1 MAKGLLR
8 NVAGEVLMLS
18 RGLAAFLVSVGLV
31 VVPASAQTAPNPVQQ
46 SVTTDAQGGV
56 VFRVTVVGRTIPT
69 VNYRPRSGDTELDMV
84 GTALMPRARGEIEVS
99 GKKGYIEISGK
110 FDRLEP
116 PTRFGPEYLTYV
128 MWAITPE
135 GRATNLGELQ
145 IKDERRVRVT
155 TELQAFGLI
164 VTAEPYFAVTQPSD
178 VVVMEN
184 AVKRGTEGRIETID
198 AKYELLKRG
207 SYLMNQAYANLKMK
221 TPEPGTQLD
230 LAQAR
235 NAVALARV
243 AGANEFAAETFAK
256 ADALLQEAEQAR
268 ERRRGGNAV
277 QQPAR
282 QAAQTA
288 EDARII
294 ALQRQEEQFEAR
306 ERALAAQREAEARA
320 RARVEQ
326 EARERAEIERAQAA
340 QREAEARARARAEQ
354 EARQR
359 TEAERAQAE
368 AARLT
373 AERQR
378 LDAEAAKMAADR
390 AKAEAERARIEAER
404 ARLDAERERQAAE
417 AARAAAEA
425 EAQAARE
432 AALAAER
439 DKAELRAQLREQLN
453 VILETRETA
462 RGLIVNLSDV
472 LFDFNKATLRPGAR
486 EKLAKVAGII
496 LAHPG
501 LRMEAE
507 GHADA
512 VGTDDYN
519 QRLSER
525 RAQSVSTFLVE
536 EGIRPETIAAM
547 GFGESRPVATNGTAE
562 GRQQNRRVELVVSG
576 EPIGTSGTGVTTGD
590 AAGTV
595 GVRR

>member
-46 SVTTDAQGGV
+46 SVTTDAQGGAV
-56 VFRVTVVGRTIPT
+56 YRVTVVGRTIPT

-145 IKDERRVRVT
+145 IKDERDVRVT
-155 TELQAFGLI
+155 TELQSFGLI

-184 AVKRGTEGRIETID
+184 VVKRGTEGRIETLD

-207 SYLMNQAYANLKMK
+207 SYVMNQDYANLKVK
-221 TPEPGTQLD
+221 PPESGTQLD

-243 AGANEFAAETFAK
+243 AGAHEFAAETFTK
-256 ADALLQEAEQAR
+256 AEALLQEAEQAR

-306 ERALAAQREAEARA
+306 ERALAAQREAEAL
-320 RARVEQ
+320 
-326 EARERAEIERAQAA
+326 
-340 QREAEARARARAEQ
+340 ARARAEE

-359 TEAERAQAE
+359 AEAERAQAKAE
-368 AARLT
+368 TLA

-378 LDAEAAKMAADR
+378 LDAEEAKMAADR
-390 AKAEAERARIEAER
+390 AKAEAER

-417 AARAAAEA
+417 AARAAAETQ
-425 EAQAARE
+425 AQAARE
-432 AALAAER
+432 AVLAAER

-472 LFDFNKATLRPGAR
+472 LFDFDKATLRPGAR
-486 EKLAKVAGII
+486 EKLAKIAGII

-512 VGTDDYN
+512 LGTDDYN

-525 RAQSVSTFLVE
+525 RAQSVRAFLVE
-536 EGIRPETIAAM
+536 QGTRSESITAM

-576 EPIGTSGTGVTTGD
+576 DPIGTSGTGVTTGD
-590 AAGTV
+590 AVGTV
-595 GVRR
+595 GVGR

>member
-1 MAKGLLR
+1 MF
-8 NVAGEVLMLS
+8 S
-18 RGLAAFLVSVGLV
+18 RGLAVFLVSLGLV
-31 VVPASAQTAPNPVQQ
+31 AGPASAQTAPNPVQQ
-46 SVTTDAQGGV
+46 RVTTDAQGGA

-69 VNYRPRSGDTELDMV
+69 VNYRPRSGDSELDMV

-99 GKKGYIEISGK
+99 GKKGYMEISGT

-207 SYLMNQAYANLKMK
+207 SYLMDQDYANLKVK
-221 TPEPGTQLD
+221 PLEAGTQLD

-243 AGANEFAAETFAK
+243 AGADDFAADTFAK
-256 ADALLQEAEQAR
+256 ADALLQEAERAR
-268 ERRRGGNAV
+268 EHRRGGNAV

-294 ALQRQEEQFEAR
+294 ALQRQEEQFQAR
-306 ERALAAQREAEARA
+306 ERALAAQREAEAL
-320 RARVEQ
+320 ARVRAEQ
-326 EARERAEIERAQAA
+326 EARQRTEAERALAA
-340 QREAEARARARAEQ
+340 QREAEALARARAEQ

-368 AARLT
+368 AARLS

-378 LDAEAAKMAADR
+378 LDAEAAKTAADR
-390 AKAEAERARIEAER
+390 ARAEAEQ

-417 AARAAAEA
+417 AARAAAERQA
-425 EAQAARE
+425 EAARE
-432 AALAAER
+432 AVLAAER
-439 DKAELRAQLREQLN
+439 DKAELRAELREQLN

-472 LFDFNKATLRPGAR
+472 LFDFNKATLRSGAR
-486 EKLAKVAGII
+486 EKLAKIAGII

-525 RAQSVSTFLVE
+525 RAQSVRAFLVE
-536 EGIRPETIAAM
+536 QGIRTESITAM

-576 EPIGTSGTGVTTGD
+576 DPIGTSGTGVTTGD
-590 AAGTV
+590 AVGAAGV
-595 GVRR
+595 GR